1 MSLCLRQH
9 EESACSHIYTILQV
23 TYQAAGSHWAGPP
36 PGPPPPIG
44 GAPQT
49 HESVLSLYLLNTEHD
64 GTGYLILSY
73 RILRQTQRR
82 VLDQQKQLPSPHEH
96 DDPAMS
102 WGEDYFP
109 STSYWFGDGMTIITG
124 YRKIQSTK
132 TL

>member
-1 MSLCLRQH
+1 MKNQLAL
-9 EESACSHIYTILQV
+9 HIYMILQV
-23 TYQAAGSHWAGPP
+23 TYQAAGSRWAGPP

-64 GTGYLILSY
+64 GMGYLILFY

-96 DDPAMS
+96 D
-102 WGEDYFP
+102 E
-109 STSYWFGDGMTIITG
+109 
-124 YRKIQSTK
+124 STK